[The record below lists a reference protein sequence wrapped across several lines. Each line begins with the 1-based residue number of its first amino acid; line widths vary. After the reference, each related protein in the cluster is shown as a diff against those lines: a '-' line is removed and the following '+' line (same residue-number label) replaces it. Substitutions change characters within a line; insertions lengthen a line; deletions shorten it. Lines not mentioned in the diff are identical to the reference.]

1 MDEML
6 DPEMARLRSMRVED
20 LIDGLVELDREAFE
34 WARYKTVLREK
45 MAAAGTDKLSDLI
58 RIEFER
64 RHRL

>member
-45 MAAAGTDKLSDLI
+45 MAAAGAYKLSDLI